1 MSELP
6 YRAEVDVR
14 FQDLDAVGHVNNA
27 VYATYCEQA
36 RVDFFEDVIGLRST
50 DISIVLASLE
60 LQYRRPVEGTGTVSV
75 ELDVPEVGN
84 SSFTMTYELTY
95 EGEVVAT
102 GESVQVV
109 VDPETRES
117 VRVPDEWR
125 EAVGAETGS
134 AD

>member
-1 MSELP
+1 MP

-50 DISIVLASLE
+50 DLNIVLASLQ
-60 LQYRRPVEGTGTVSV
+60 LQYRKPIEGTGTVSV

-84 SSFTMTYELTY
+84 SSFTMAYELTY

-117 VRVPDEWR
+117 VRVPDSWR
-125 EAVGAETGS
+125 EAVGAEAGS
-134 AD
+134 ED

>member
-1 MSELP
+1 MP

-50 DISIVLASLE
+50 DLNIVLASLE
-60 LQYRRPVEGTGTVSV
+60 LQYRRPIEGTGTVSV

-84 SSFTMTYELTY
+84 SSFTMAYELTY

-117 VRVPDEWR
+117 VRVPDAWR

-134 AD
+134 ED